1 MKNEKERNRQPS
13 RCTILVL
20 FVLFFLQAVPC
31 GPAAATDPPSAGG
44 TSQAPRPAAPPE
56 TSSYWRA
63 FIWEAL
69 PAEWLNGQERNVV
82 LEAYQSRDWKPFFI
96 TSRFEPGPG
105 AGELMRRIEAAEAE
119 GIDLQPFQLDAVR
132 ARLDNLAK
140 LRAALRTL
148 DPDFADVRVVLSD
161 KGSFEGPPPPAAV
174 KSGQLGPAKPVAP
187 ESNQAAEREK
197 EQKYKEAFREASE
210 IDIELAN
217 RLVKFSRVLN
227 PFAGD
232 ELVQG
237 LQGEIPMAD
246 FLSRLE
252 PASPH
257 YRPLVPALARYRQL
271 AGTSQVSFNEK
282 VPVKPG
288 ENGSRVV
295 NLQKRLQQE
304 DFYTGRISGTYDH
317 ETQEAVRDFQ
327 RAHLLQPD
335 GAVGQRTKDWLN
347 VPFRR
352 KAEMIA
358 RALKLTR
365 ESQVRPIEHG
375 RFIRINIPEF
385 LLEYYKD
392 GVINETHRI
401 IVGRATGKKVKFQG
415 RMAGE
420 NQTPT
425 LSSAIDQI
433 VINPRWYVSDRISVE
448 LNNEAGGDP
457 TYWTRHG
464 YVQMASR
471 YPWGQPRI
479 FQLPGPSNALGRVK
493 FEFPNPYAIYLH
505 DTPRRYLFQNARRDY
520 SHGCIRVDKA
530 QGLARTILTDEQNAA
545 AQKIEAYL
553 ELKNPSYI
561 KLSQPVPIV
570 IEYVPASTAENGQ
583 ILFPGDPYGVF
594 QDAPEVK
601 S

>member
-1 MKNEKERNRQPS
+1 MKNEKEHHRQPS
-13 RCTILVL
+13 NLAVL
-20 FVLFFLQAVPC
+20 LLFLLIFLQVAPC
-31 GPAAATDPPSAGG
+31 APAAAVNPPSADG
-44 TSQAPRPAAPPE
+44 SPQARPADPPE
-56 TSSYWRA
+56 TSPYWRA

-69 PAEWLNGQERNVV
+69 PAEWLNGQDRNAV
-82 LEAYQSRDWKPFFI
+82 LEAYQLRDWKPFFI
-96 TSRFEPGPG
+96 TSRFEPAPG
-105 AGELMRRIEAAEAE
+105 ADELIRRIQAAEAE
-119 GIDLQPFQLDAVR
+119 GIDTRPFQLDAVR
-132 ARLDNLAK
+132 ARLDNLAA
-140 LRAALRTL
+140 LRAALRAL
-148 DPDFADVRVVLSD
+148 DPDFADVRAVLSD
-161 KGSFEGPPPPAAV
+161 KGSFEGSPSPAAA
-174 KSGQLGPAKPVAP
+174 KSGQPGPAKPAAP
-187 ESNQAAEREK
+187 ESNQAAQREK

-237 LQGEIPMAD
+237 LQGEIPMTD
-246 FLSRLE
+246 FLSQLE

-257 YRPLVPALARYRQL
+257 YRPLIPALGRYRQL
-271 AGTSQVSFNEK
+271 AETHQVPFNDK

-288 ENGSRVV
+288 ENSSRVT

-304 DFYTGRISGTYDH
+304 DFYTGRISGTYDR
-317 ETQEAVRDFQ
+317 ETQEAVRAFQ

-335 GAVGQRTKDWLN
+335 GTVGQRTKDWLN

-352 KAEMIA
+352 KADTVA

-385 LLEYYKD
+385 MLEYYKD
-392 GVINETHRI
+392 GVISETHRI
-401 IVGRATGKKVKFQG
+401 IVGRAGGKKVKFQG
-415 RMAGE
+415 RMVGE

-433 VINPRWYVSDRISVE
+433 VINPRWYVSDRISME

-530 QGLARTILTDEQNAA
+530 QGLARIILTDEQNAA

-570 IEYVPASTAENGQ
+570 IEYIPASTAENGQ
-583 ILFPGDPYGVF
+583 VLFPGDPYGVF